1 MAAATPGM
9 VVRRGMLFF
18 YGERSRAASLEY
30 YPPSRKGA
38 LIPDYETLMLPL
50 LQLLEGGETR
60 SIAECRSKLA
70 GHFDLTSEELTQFI
84 PSGRTLLFSGRVHW
98 AKTYLGKAGAVESP
112 ARGQVR
118 ITDRGRELLALRL
131 DRVTTALLTERYE
144 EMREW
149 RRASRAPNQ
158 TGPVATDVEGV
169 GGLSPDEALEASYRR
184 IREATE
190 SDLLERARA
199 TSPEQF
205 EQLVVDL
212 LLALDYGGPSGSG
225 IRLGRSGDGGVDGVI
240 QQDKLGFERIYVQA
254 KRWQAS
260 VGPSV
265 VREFASSL
273 RLRGATKG
281 VIITTSTFTDVAVT
295 EAERLGVVLVH
306 GGTLAELMFD
316 VGLGV
321 SVVSTYSVK
330 RVDAG
335 YFETEE

>member
-199 TSPEQF
+199 PRPRNSLSNWWSTFSLHWTTGVRLVPAFASGGAAMGAWMELFSRTSLVLNESTCRQSDGRRASDHQWF
-205 EQLVVDL
+205 ESSR
-212 LLALDYGGPSGSG
+212 APYGSG
-225 IRLGRSGDGGVDGVI
+225 EPRKG
-240 QQDKLGFERIYVQA
+240 
-254 KRWQAS
+254 
-260 VGPSV
+260 
-265 VREFASSL
+265 SSS
-273 RLRGATKG
+273 RLRR
-281 VIITTSTFTDVAVT
+281 S
-295 EAERLGVVLVH
+295 R
-306 GGTLAELMFD
+306 M
-316 VGLGV
+316 
-321 SVVSTYSVK
+321 SP
-330 RVDAG
+330 
-335 YFETEE
+335 